1 MKLLQRLLS
10 NLGKSKDIMRIPPHR
25 LTLRDEG
32 LTLMFGQEEYTE
44 DGFELA
50 RANNVKR
57 LILTELVSE
66 DPELYSFLSRWTF
79 LEFLRIIDSDKR
91 SVSSVQLL
99 SNLQELHLEDNGGCE
114 LLSSA
119 FPNLQRLTF
128 EWSEKRYDLLNHDT
142 ISRLCVMYMKPKAK
156 TWAAK
161 LPSLETLSLFSGNLR
176 SLEPFAASTNLKNL
190 RLSDCRQFEDNRSL
204 AAFQSLE
211 VVQFQG
217 CYKALDFDVFNE
229 LPALKKLILQE
240 YKNPPLR
247 SFFRADIDV
256 RGLKS

>member
-1 MKLLQRLLS
+1 MGSGQR
-10 NLGKSKDIMRIPPHR
+10 NYMQIPPHR

-32 LTLMFGQEEYTE
+32 LTIMFGQEAYIEE
-44 DGFELA
+44 SFELA
-50 RANNVKR
+50 KANNVKR
-57 LILTELVSE
+57 LILMDLVSE
-66 DPELYSFLSRWTF
+66 DPELYSLLSRWTF

-114 LLSSA
+114 LSSSS

-156 TWAAK
+156 TWAAN

-176 SLEPFAASTNLKNL
+176 SLEPFAESTKLKNL

-211 VVQFQG
+211 VVHIQG
-217 CYKALDFDVFNE
+217 CPKAVDFEIFNE
-229 LPALKKLILQE
+229 LPALKRLILSE
-240 YKNPPLR
+240 FKNPPPR
-247 SFFRADIDV
+247 SFFREDIDV
-256 RGLKS
+256 R